1 MDEGALDD
9 LSQPTTLSARRLA
22 GIDLN
27 KDRMRDAVEAVLT
40 LGVRPDGFSVRE
52 LAECVCSQT
61 ARPPDEYTPR
71 QASDDLKKLQ

>member
-1 MDEGALDD
+1 MDD